1 MNKKDV
7 NRTWRQAVIYYRLK
21 FGIKSLVKK
30 PWRLIPFLLLTVAFP
45 LIWSCREK
53 LIPATDIPL
62 VVVVYQYTVS
72 ALFVIAYIMLMAGL
86 LWAFSIPKKAKKA
99 EIAMMVSDFG
109 YCKNKPALIS
119 NKRGE
124 HNTRILTFFSRSI
137 PIERWE
143 KEKADIQ
150 SALNATIQGELQ
162 YGGKGGRN
170 FDLVVITVT
179 PGYGGAS
186 RKERIYDDEL

>member
-1 MNKKDV
+1 MSKDNV
-7 NRTWRQAVIYYRLK
+7 NREWRQAVIRYRLR

-86 LWAFSIPKKAKKA
+86 LWAFSIPKKAKKT

-109 YCKNKPALIS
+109 YLTNPPALVS
-119 NKRGE
+119 NERGE
-124 HNTRILTFFSRSI
+124 HNTRILTFYSRGI
-137 PIERWE
+137 PIEKWKE
-143 KEKADIQ
+143 EKADIQ